1 MSRRTLVVAAIVA
14 AAIAV
19 SAAQQRAGGGRGR
32 GEPEVTPP
40 TIREYKP
47 KSTLVVPQHP
57 VPRAKF
63 PTVDM
68 HGHPPPLTSAETVAS
83 VVAAM
88 DSLNLRV
95 MVVTGNPGRIS
106 REQMKQDLAVLA
118 ASPHKNRF
126 AVFANID
133 FRNVGPGYGQ
143 MAAEQL
149 DADIKAGAVGLG
161 EIMKDFGMTAKK
173 ADGTR
178 LTLDDPE
185 LDPIWSTAARLNIPV
200 HIHVAD
206 PEPFWEPW
214 DFSNERW
221 LEMALF
227 PNRRCPPDRC
237 PPFEELMAE
246 RDRLFKKHPKTRF
259 ILAHLG
265 WHGNDLG
272 RLGRMFDEMPNLY
285 VDTGAVLYELG
296 RQPRVAHDF
305 LVKYQDRVMFGK
317 DSYAPDEY
325 PYYWRTFETSDDYF
339 DYYRDYHAFWKIY
352 GLGLPDAVLQKI
364 YYQNALKVIPGL
376 PRGAFPK

>member
-1 MSRRTLVVAAIVA
+1 
-14 AAIAV
+14 
-19 SAAQQRAGGGRGR
+19 
-32 GEPEVTPP
+32 
-40 TIREYKP
+40 
-47 KSTLVVPQHP
+47 
-57 VPRAKF
+57 
-63 PTVDM
+63 
-68 HGHPPPLTSAETVAS
+68 
-83 VVAAM
+83 
-88 DSLNLRV
+88 

-118 ASPHKNRF
+118 SSPHKNRF

-133 FRNVGPGYGQ
+133 FRNVSPGYGQ

-149 DADIKAGAVGLG
+149 EADIKAGAVGLG

-185 LDPIWSTAARLNIPV
+185 LDPIWSRAARLNIPV

-206 PEPFWEPW
+206 PEPFWEPF
-214 DFSNERW
+214 DFNNERW

-227 PNRRCPPDRC
+227 PNRRCPPERC

-259 ILAHLG
+259 VLAHLG